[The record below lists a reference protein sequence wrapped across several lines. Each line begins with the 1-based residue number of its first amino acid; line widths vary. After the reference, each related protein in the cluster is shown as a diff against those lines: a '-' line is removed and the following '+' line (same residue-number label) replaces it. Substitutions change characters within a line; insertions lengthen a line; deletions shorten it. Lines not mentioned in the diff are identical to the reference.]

1 MSKRFQPFIQLYAL
15 CLLAFLVSFCVQP
28 PDYPDEPVIEF
39 VRLNKSSIAQGN
51 SGARPDTLAVIFSFT
66 DGDGNIGFDN
76 DSIDVF
82 LTDSR
87 DDFINRFKLPVIPD
101 QGSGNGIS
109 GEVTIKL
116 PNTPF
121 NICCTFPDGSTACQQ
136 NDKFPVDTFSYTIQI
151 RDRDFNVSNKIQTD
165 LVTILCN

>member
-1 MSKRFQPFIQLYAL
+1 MKLNHISVFFSI
-15 CLLAFLVSFCVQP
+15 CLVGVLIVGCVNP
-28 PDYPDEPVIEF
+28 PDYPNEPEIEF
-39 VRLNKSSIAQGN
+39 LQLNKPAIAQGN
-51 SGARPDTLAVIFSFT
+51 IGASPDTLAVMFSFT

-87 DDFINRFKLPVIPD
+87 DGFINRFKLPVVPD

-109 GEVTIKL
+109 GEVTIKI

-121 NICCTFPDGSTACQQ
+121 NICCTFPDGSTACQP
-136 NDKFPVDTFSYTIQI
+136 NDKFPIDTFSYTVQM
-151 RDRDFNVSNKIQTD
+151 RDRAGNLSNKIQTD
-165 LVTILCN
+165 LITILCN

>member
-1 MSKRFQPFIQLYAL
+1 MIKRFLPVIKLHLIGIAL
-15 CLLAFLVSFCVQP
+15 LSLTYCVQP

-51 SGARPDTLAVIFSFT
+51 AGARPDTLGVIFSFT
-66 DGDGNIGFDN
+66 DGDGNVGFES
-76 DSIDVF
+76 DSVDVF

-87 DDFINRFKLPVIPD
+87 DDFVNRFKLPVIPD

-136 NDKFPVDTFSYTIQI
+136 NEKFKVDTFSYTIQM
-151 RDRDFNVSNKIQTD
+151 RDRDFNLSNKVQTD
-165 LVTILCN
+165 LITILCN